1 MAAAEQKHL
10 QLDFTFSVVSD
21 DGNLP
26 SALVSG
32 ASDLINQ
39 SFKEQR
45 SVGNLWSCMLLLH
58 DGITSGNDDSTDEW
72 IIDPSVEEC
81 QNLSNNLVM
90 VTAFKQSGDDDN
102 VTYMIEK
109 GTDALRTS
117 YSL

>member
-1 MAAAEQKHL
+1 MTAAEQKHL

-26 SALVSG
+26 SALVAG

-39 SFKEQR
+39 TFKAER
-45 SVGNLWSCMLLLH
+45 AVGNLWSCLLLLH

-90 VTAFKQSGDDDN
+90 VTAFKQSVENDN

-109 GTDALRTS
+109 SSEALRTS